1 METLYWDMFG
11 YGDVDAANLVVHNA
25 CPSPNETMVCY
36 QNTSSHSITEGT
48 GYTLYALYHIVAII
62 VLVNALI
69 ALMSN
74 TLSRV
79 QVRETNFMPDPHG
92 K

>member
-1 METLYWDMFG
+1 MFG

-36 QNTSSHSITEGT
+36 HNTSRHSITEGT

-79 QVRETNFMPDPHG
+79 QVRETNFMPGPHG